1 MITLIAYVLAVI
13 ANLMG
18 ANNAQRVVIVPPMP
32 SYAPDAQFNTR
43 MTGVI
48 VDDDEPVS
56 WARPCDNEIRAYK
69 AVLENDAKEWEL
81 YSQEAYYDYVA
92 EFTALFNSYET
103 KRTSN
108 GRVMIRSG
116 NSGSFKFA
124 KKG

>member
-18 ANNAQRVVIVPPMP
+18 ANSAHRVVVIPPMP

-43 MTGVI
+43 MTGV
-48 VDDDEPVS
+48 VADDLN
-56 WARPCDNEIRAYK
+56 WARPCDSITRQY
-69 AVLENDAKEWEL
+69 VPTDDDQEWEL

-92 EFTALFNSYET
+92 EFTALYRSYET
-103 KRTSN
+103 KRASN

>member
-13 ANLMG
+13 ANLMS
-18 ANNAQRVVIVPPMP
+18 ANSAQRVVIVPPMP
-32 SYAPDAQFNTR
+32 NYAPDAHFNTR

-48 VDDDEPVS
+48 ADDLN
-56 WARPCDNEIRAYK
+56 WARPQDSVTA
-69 AVLENDAKEWEL
+69 APTSDDQEWEL
-81 YSQEAYYDYVA
+81 YSQEAYYDYVS

-103 KRTSN
+103 KRASN
-108 GRVMIRSG
+108 GRIMIRSG